1 MASASRIRLVG
12 GKGRRYMV
20 LVFAV
25 AAWLMAGCAGGGG
38 ELPATVQVKD
48 VVTNL
53 ADSAHYARLSMV
65 LETDKSGAK
74 KLAKEEAK
82 VRDAVVSVLRRHS
95 AEDTRGDLG
104 PLRKELLAAI
114 NRAVGGDY
122 VRAVYFEEFV
132 TQ

>member
-1 MASASRIRLVG
+1 MA
-12 GKGRRYMV
+12 

-38 ELPATVQVKD
+38 DPPATVEVKD

-53 ADSAHYARLSMV
+53 ADPAHYVRLSMV
-65 LETDKSGAK
+65 LESDKSGAK

-82 VRDAVVSVLRRHS
+82 VRDAVVGVLRRQS
-95 AEDTRGDLG
+95 ANDMRGDLG
-104 PLRKELLAAI
+104 RLRKELVAAI
-114 NRAVGGDY
+114 NKAVGGDY

>member
-1 MASASRIRLVG
+1 MSDAFLSQDEIDALLEGVT
-12 GKGRRYMV
+12 
-20 LVFAV
+20 
-25 AAWLMAGCAGGGG
+25 G
-38 ELPATVQVKD
+38 ESQ
-48 VVTNL
+48 
-53 ADSAHYARLSMV
+53 
-65 LETDKSGAK
+65 